1 MPDLRIAGL
10 EQHSSSAIQRD
21 IQQGAVPLKV
31 VPGHQQALSV
41 WRPVGTHQSV
51 PPVHQNLSRFRR
63 GCGAKVDSSVV
74 RTKNDYRSFG
84 TIGGQAPI
92 AIGIDLW
99 GFCTPAA
106 PHIEPICFRSI
117 SIPL

>member
-10 EQHSSSAIQRD
+10 EQDSSSAIQRD

-31 VPGHQQALSV
+31 VPAHQQALSV
-41 WRPVGTHQSV
+41 RRPVGTHQSV
-51 PPVHQNLSRFRR
+51 PPFHQNLSRFPR
-63 GCGAKVDSSVV
+63 GCGAEVDSSVV
-74 RTKNDYRSFG
+74 RTKNDYCSLR

-99 GFCTPAA
+99 RFCTLPA
-106 PHIEPICFRSI
+106 PHIEPV
-117 SIPL
+117 